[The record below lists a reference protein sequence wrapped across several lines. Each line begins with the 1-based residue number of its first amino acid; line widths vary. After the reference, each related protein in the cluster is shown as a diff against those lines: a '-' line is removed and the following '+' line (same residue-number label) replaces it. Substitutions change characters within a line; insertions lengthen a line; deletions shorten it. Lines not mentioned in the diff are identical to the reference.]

1 MRESN
6 SDLFA
11 INPDLSFTRFFI
23 NNEELP
29 EPELPFFSPR
39 IEPLEAPLS
48 PLMNIN
54 IDENEYMERV
64 FYLRPP
70 IRRIRIYHQP
80 ELKELESNNE
90 NFIKENNIKFNLYPL
105 YINWKKIESKNPK
118 EQYYNILKLF
128 GYFGVAIFEILNE
141 TMPKTDN
148 HFYTY
153 KNFLSELNK
162 IYKKEFTR
170 EEIDGNKFYKK
181 LLDIKDDVISLVKN
195 KIIIFKEIPV
205 FLIVF
210 KFYQSFYSS
219 LDDIKNNIESLKY
232 QFVIIS
238 YLSRNEYEIIYDKYL
253 KNFKSGRYLGY
264 NIFQRN
270 KEEYIKQI
278 KRNYNISNSK
288 RNIFK

>member
-105 YINWKKIESKNPK
+105 YINWKKIESKK
-118 EQYYNILKLF
+118 VRQW
-128 GYFGVAIFEILNE
+128 
-141 TMPKTDN
+141 
-148 HFYTY
+148 
-153 KNFLSELNK
+153 
-162 IYKKEFTR
+162 
-170 EEIDGNKFYKK
+170 
-181 LLDIKDDVISLVKN
+181 
-195 KIIIFKEIPV
+195 IIFTLRSMNLLRASPFSRPLLSSARSVSWHTSSFCFSSSSV
-205 FLIVF
+205 FSI
-210 KFYQSFYSS
+210 
-219 LDDIKNNIESLKY
+219 
-232 QFVIIS
+232 
-238 YLSRNEYEIIYDKYL
+238 
-253 KNFKSGRYLGY
+253 
-264 NIFQRN
+264 
-270 KEEYIKQI
+270 
-278 KRNYNISNSK
+278 
-288 RNIFK
+288 